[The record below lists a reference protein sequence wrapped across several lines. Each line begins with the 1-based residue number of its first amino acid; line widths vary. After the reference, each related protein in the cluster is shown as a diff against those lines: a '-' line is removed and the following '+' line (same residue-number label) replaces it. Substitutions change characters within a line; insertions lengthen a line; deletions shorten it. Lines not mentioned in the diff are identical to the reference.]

1 MMVYDDDDDR
11 YDDDDDVCDDDND
24 NENQFTK
31 RRRTVNR
38 RQRPAF
44 AISYLCLPQPELHFI
59 LNWIALQ
66 MFALNVWCMLML
78 IYPQHC
84 NLTFW
89 ATP

>member
-1 MMVYDDDDDR
+1 MVYDDDDDR

-44 AISYLCLPQPELHFI
+44 AISYLCLPQPELHFTLYSI
-59 LNWIALQ
+59 GLQLATVCTGCMGFVNVNLSAL
-66 MFALNVWCMLML
+66 
-78 IYPQHC
+78 
-84 NLTFW
+84 
-89 ATP
+89 